1 MTRLQHSLR
10 RGDPALLW
18 GCGLLLLALIA
29 GSRLFGSGSLPGGL
43 LLTLA
48 LLKGEFL
55 DTLGVLMEE
64 SPTAGPN
71 LGLAYLSLLYAVVGT
86 LLTALLVALILDRLL
101 AQRLGRRQPSP
112 LPAGSRYVLLLEGGA
127 SGGTP
132 GEPAATAEI
141 QGGAG

>member
-1 MTRLQHSLR
+1 M
-10 RGDPALLW
+10 
-18 GCGLLLLALIA
+18 IA

-71 LGLAYLSLLYAVVGT
+71 LPLAYLSLLYAVVGT

-101 AQRLGRRQPSP
+101 AKRLGRRQPPP
-112 LPAGSRYVLLLEGGA
+112 LPAGSRYVLLLEGGVWRNA
-127 SGGTP
+127 WRACCNCRS
-132 GEPAATAEI
+132 
-141 QGGAG
+141 